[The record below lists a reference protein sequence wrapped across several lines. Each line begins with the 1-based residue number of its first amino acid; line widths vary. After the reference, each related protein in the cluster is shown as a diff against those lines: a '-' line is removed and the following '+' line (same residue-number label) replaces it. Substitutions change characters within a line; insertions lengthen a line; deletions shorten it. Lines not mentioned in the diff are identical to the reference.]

1 MISPDSGP
9 RDSDASV
16 QKQSIP
22 AQVRRP
28 RGFALVTVLSLTVLL
43 TLIIAAYTWRFLPD
57 GVGNVFAVVPGIP
70 TILLS
75 RHFFKKAKD

>member
-1 MISPDSGP
+1 MVS
-9 RDSDASV
+9 AS
-16 QKQSIP
+16 QRKACRI
-22 AQVRRP
+22 A
-28 RGFALVTVLSLTVLL
+28 ASLLLLL